1 MMKRLPEESKGHID
15 CIDREAESWMKKSPK
30 DRKTGGRYFELGNRD
45 RYPVYVKGDSETF
58 RGRGV
63 MACPHRWP
71 CNRIG
76 MAPGSKARV
85 EKSAG
90 RFGAVARGVCDSV
103 TAGLAVLTQRRNRF
117 AG

>member
-1 MMKRLPEESKGHID
+1 
-15 CIDREAESWMKKSPK
+15 
-30 DRKTGGRYFELGNRD
+30 
-45 RYPVYVKGDSETF
+45 
-58 RGRGV
+58 

-103 TAGLAVLTQRRNRF
+103 TAGLAVLTQR
-117 AG
+117 GK

>member
-1 MMKRLPEESKGHID
+1 
-15 CIDREAESWMKKSPK
+15 
-30 DRKTGGRYFELGNRD
+30 
-45 RYPVYVKGDSETF
+45 
-58 RGRGV
+58 
-63 MACPHRWP
+63 MACPHRRA

-76 MAPGSKARV
+76 MALGSKARV

-90 RFGAVARGVCDSV
+90 CFGAVARGVCDSV